1 MTITGP
7 VFTMSNLE
15 DEVRDLREKTNQN
28 RRQFLETEEQTCF
41 VAIERAQ
48 LEISLGNT
56 DEAQKEF
63 AVASR
68 GADVI
73 ERFLHKAAGELAE
86 IEAKLAELRSSLESL
101 RAAFL
106 LEGTIYDGERR

>member
-1 MTITGP
+1 
-7 VFTMSNLE
+7 MSDSE
-15 DEVRDLREKTNQN
+15 SEIRDLREKTNQN
-28 RRQFLETEEQTCF
+28 RRQSLETEVQTCF
-41 VAIERAQ
+41 IVIERAQ

-63 AVASR
+63 AVASL

-73 ERFLHKAAGELAE
+73 EQFLHKAPGEMADL
-86 IEAKLAELRSSLESL
+86 EAKLADLRSSLESL